1 MLNDQTPDFE
11 RSKQIQ
17 YLQRHIYK
25 KNMSED
31 DNLRDLKN
39 DNEILDDKSCVLYID
54 QKMLKLLKTRSY
66 NAKLFLAFL
75 EANTSRTNLQGEQY
89 TYSLKDLVALNT
101 AVPIVNKSP
110 AFFELSEG
118 VIQGRI
124 VRVSEVSSGNV
135 EHSVKLPKL
144 NLKWG
149 IQNRS
154 YGIGVSRP
162 QRKVQSQVTSGP
174 IRRSN
179 VAKGESA
186 DQTRSSQQNY
196 HAQYVSMDAD
206 QLLENL
212 EQDHHEQ
219 LAEQTVY
226 HKVLSCQPP
235 VGKRPPKMFR
245 RFKDDPLLNWEPPAH
260 CRIGRVPSV
269 SEDEQPQEPPKLAE
283 EPQKPQ
289 QATPA
294 PESDENAQ
302 NFP

>member
-1 MLNDQTPDFE
+1 M
-11 RSKQIQ
+11 
-17 YLQRHIYK
+17 
-25 KNMSED
+25 
-31 DNLRDLKN
+31 
-39 DNEILDDKSCVLYID
+39 
-54 QKMLKLLKTRSY
+54 
-66 NAKLFLAFL
+66 
-75 EANTSRTNLQGEQY
+75 
-89 TYSLKDLVALNT
+89 ALNT

-124 VRVSEVSSGNV
+124 VRVSEVSSGST

-144 NLKWG
+144 NLRWG

-179 VAKGESA
+179 ILKGESA
-186 DQTRSSQQNY
+186 DQTRNSQQNC
-196 HAQYVSMDAD
+196 HGQYVSMDAD

-235 VGKRPPKMFR
+235 AGKRPPKMFR

-260 CRIGRVPSV
+260 CKIGRVPSV
-269 SEDEQPQEPPKLAE
+269 SEDEKSVEPPKLEVPEKQPAQAE
-283 EPQKPQ
+283 KDTPQTS
-289 QATPA
+289 A
-294 PESDENAQ
+294 
-302 NFP
+302 